1 MVRVGG
7 GGRAALWPI
16 PVPKRKARPSPLL
29 EKGSRQRLGLL
40 GGGQCGE
47 NSPGFRSAVRAGGLG
62 EGKGSPLS
70 SEELGRDQLRAGQV
84 WASVRSSRRAA
95 GVTGEGCRGPRVPTP
110 RPGLIRGSQGR
121 GPQVGLRVP
130 AQVCPVW
137 IAVAPKQRGGC
148 WRGGARAQ
156 ELG

>member
-1 MVRVGG
+1 M
-7 GGRAALWPI
+7 
-16 PVPKRKARPSPLL
+16 
-29 EKGSRQRLGLL
+29 
-40 GGGQCGE
+40 
-47 NSPGFRSAVRAGGLG
+47 RAGGLG

-70 SEELGRDQLRAGQV
+70 SEELGRDQLPAGQV